1 MKLLKKGKLEKT
13 EIAYKL
19 ANYLDSLENISL
31 GESDTICY
39 LKKAIKYAAGN

>member
-31 GESDTICY
+31 EENDTICY